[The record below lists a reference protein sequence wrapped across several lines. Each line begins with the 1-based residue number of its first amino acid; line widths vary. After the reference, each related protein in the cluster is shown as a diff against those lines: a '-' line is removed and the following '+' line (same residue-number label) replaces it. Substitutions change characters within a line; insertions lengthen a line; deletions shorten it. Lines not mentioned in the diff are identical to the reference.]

1 MNTTNVISSNIGT
14 LFLSRLLV
22 VDYTNIY
29 TKEITI
35 PNFELTGTTAD
46 KENKSDNGASEL
58 AVNTYTQKIT
68 YVDFLQETQAKFRRN
83 KFKDALKDYRTI
95 LNHYSNDVNAHFY
108 MALCYFNIN
117 KQKKAIQH
125 FDRVLNHDFNT
136 FHEEAKW
143 YKAMS
148 LHELGKISKCITI
161 LNEIATENGFY
172 AKKASE
178 MLNNI

>member
-1 MNTTNVISSNIGT
+1 
-14 LFLSRLLV
+14 
-22 VDYTNIY
+22 
-29 TKEITI
+29 
-35 PNFELTGTTAD
+35 AD
-46 KENKSDNGASEL
+46 KENKSDNGANEL
-58 AVNTYTQKIT
+58 DINTFTQKIT
-68 YVDFLQETQAKFRRN
+68 YVDFLEEAQSKFRRN

-136 FHEEAKW
+136 FREEAKW

-148 LHELGKISKCITI
+148 LHELGKISQCITI
-161 LNEIATENGFY
+161 LNEIVTENGFY
-172 AKKASE
+172 AKKADE